1 MALID
6 FVIGFVVSLLI
17 GAFGIYV
24 GARVIANRDD
34 YEYAIIT
41 AIIGAVV
48 WWVITAIFS
57 VITWIPILGTL
68 ASVFASLLALIAWI
82 YVINARYPGG
92 WGNAIGIAL
101 VAYVTVWVVLVILS
115 MLGIFSPGAVG
126 VPI

>member
-1 MALID
+1 MAIID
-6 FVIGFVVSLLI
+6 FIIGFVVSLLI

-41 AIIGAVV
+41 ALIGALV
-48 WWVITAIFS
+48 WWLITVLFGL
-57 VITWIPILGTL
+57 ITWIPILGSI
-68 ASVFASLLALIAWI
+68 ASVLASLLALFAWV

-92 WGNAIGIAL
+92 WGNAIGIGL
-101 VAYVTVWVVLVILS
+101 VAYLTVWVVLVLLNS
-115 MLGIFSPGAVG
+115 LGIVSLGAVG